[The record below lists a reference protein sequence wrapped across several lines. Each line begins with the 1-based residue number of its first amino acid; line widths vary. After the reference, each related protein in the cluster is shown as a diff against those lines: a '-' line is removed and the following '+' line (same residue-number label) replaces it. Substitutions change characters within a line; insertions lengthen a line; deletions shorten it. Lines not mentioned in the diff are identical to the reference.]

1 MPATLRFLFCVD
13 TLTREY
19 AKKNAVSSEGC
30 SAIGPRMTLYTS
42 VRPRAGLER
51 GAERVTP
58 RAVAPPPS
66 PPPPPSPGLPRRRL
80 LGAAAPALLGCA
92 CCAGA
97 VRAAPGRNAFMDDLF
112 AQAMAGGG
120 MAAYESKIEPLK
132 RRLFAAAAAAPRGRD
147 LEVVEVGMGA
157 GPNLEFL
164 DPERSRI
171 TAVDPNPFMRPYAER
186 AAAERGWAPERL
198 RWVAGVAEAL
208 PLADASADL
217 VVCTLVLCSVAD
229 VPRALGEAARVLRP
243 GGRLLFI
250 EHTAA
255 RSAPFLRLK
264 QAILDPLQQL
274 LADGCHLC
282 RDPLPAVEAAF
293 GGAVEAERLVVP
305 GQGLIGPHV
314 AGIATR
320 A

>member
-1 MPATLRFLFCVD
+1 
-13 TLTREY
+13 
-19 AKKNAVSSEGC
+19 
-30 SAIGPRMTLYTS
+30 
-42 VRPRAGLER
+42 
-51 GAERVTP
+51 
-58 RAVAPPPS
+58 
-66 PPPPPSPGLPRRRL
+66 
-80 LGAAAPALLGCA
+80 
-92 CCAGA
+92 
-97 VRAAPGRNAFMDDLF
+97 MDDLF

-120 MAAYESKIEPLK
+120 MAAYEAEVAPLK
-132 RRLFAAAAAAPRGRD
+132 RRLFAAAAAAAAPRGRD

-157 GPNLEFL
+157 GPNLAFL
-164 DPERSRI
+164 DPERTRI
-171 TAVDPNPFMRPYAER
+171 TAVDPNPYMQPYADR

-198 RWVAGVAEAL
+198 RWEAGVAEAL

-217 VVCTLVLCSVAD
+217 VVATLVLCSVAD
-229 VPRALGEAARVLRP
+229 VPRAAAEAARVLRP

-255 RSAPFLRLK
+255 RGAPFLRLK

-282 RDPLPAVEAAF
+282 RDPLPAIEAAF
-293 GGAVEAERLVVP
+293 GGAVEAERLAVP